1 MNMKLQEYQ
10 SRERGLD
17 LLSRSWTGS
26 SNSCS
31 PRWKGAKISSTISVD
46 TSAKVG
52 GFHCRKRDTL
62 SNTLMRRE
70 FFLTKNS
77 RYNQAAL
84 KGKEPHI
91 QLPLDR
97 RFGFAEIHLNKYL
110 TPHTEI
116 GRQDLNGPSLRNPP
130 LQR

>member
-1 MNMKLQEYQ
+1 LTCFHALGLEALTLARHDGKERKYHPPFPLIPRPKLED
-10 SRERGLD
+10 STAERE
-17 LLSRSWTGS
+17 T
-26 SNSCS
+26 
-31 PRWKGAKISSTISVD
+31 
-46 TSAKVG
+46 
-52 GFHCRKRDTL
+52 DTL

-77 RYNQAAL
+77 RYKQAAL

-91 QLPLDR
+91 QLPLDG

-116 GRQDLNGPSLRNPP
+116 GRQDLNGPSLKYTP